1 MRRDQVPANVD
12 RKDVSE
18 AADARL
24 RREVE
29 HAVHAGQIER
39 LLGQIAAQHVEP
51 AGVLLFF
58 GRVVVVG
65 EAVDADDVVAILE
78 QRVRKLRA
86 DEPGGSGD
94 DVSHREREV
103 IPAV

>member
-12 RKDVSE
+12 RKDVPE

-29 HAVHAGQIER
+29 DPVHAGQIER

-51 AGVLLFF
+51 ACVLLFF
-58 GRVVVVG
+58 NRVVVVG
-65 EAVDADDVVAILE
+65 ETVDSDDVVALFD
-78 QRVRKLRA
+78 QRVGKLRA

-94 DVSHREREV
+94 DVSHREKEV